1 MSILDELYREWYAPK
16 EKSTEESLREWEQN
30 EILWELAEKS
40 LDADLFQKLHESVFN
55 QLDMEASREFQE
67 GFCFG
72 VQLMQFV
79 HSSAGSEG
87 QRMV

>member
-1 MSILDELYREWYAPK
+1 MSILDKLYREWYAPR
-16 EKSTEESLREWEQN
+16 EKPTDESRREWAEN

-40 LDADLFQKLHESVFN
+40 LDADLFQKLYDSVFN
-55 QLDMEASREFQE
+55 LMDMEASREFQE

-79 HSSAGSEG
+79 HSSTSAEE
-87 QRMV
+87 